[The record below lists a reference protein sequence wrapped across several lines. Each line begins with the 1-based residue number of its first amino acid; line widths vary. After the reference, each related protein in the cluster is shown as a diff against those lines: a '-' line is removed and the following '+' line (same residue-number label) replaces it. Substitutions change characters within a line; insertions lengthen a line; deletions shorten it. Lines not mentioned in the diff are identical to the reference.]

1 MLVKERSTRRLLT
14 LFGREL
20 RLHRYWTMDEDIM
33 TGKVTNR
40 KLHEFSSRTKNQRHA
55 ARPWFRLESSQ

>member
-20 RLHRYWTMDEDIM
+20 RLHRYWKMDEDIM

-40 KLHEFSSRTKNQRHA
+40 KLREFRFDIRKEEKYEPITTISS
-55 ARPWFRLESSQ
+55 

>member
-1 MLVKERSTRRLLT
+1 MLVKERSTRKLLT

-40 KLHEFSSRTKNQRHA
+40 KLHEFRFDIRKEEKYEPITTISS
-55 ARPWFRLESSQ
+55 

>member
-1 MLVKERSTRRLLT
+1 LLT

-20 RLHRYWTMDEDIM
+20 RLYRYWTMDEDIM

-40 KLHEFSSRTKNQRHA
+40 KLREFRFDIRKEEKYEPITTISS
-55 ARPWFRLESSQ
+55 